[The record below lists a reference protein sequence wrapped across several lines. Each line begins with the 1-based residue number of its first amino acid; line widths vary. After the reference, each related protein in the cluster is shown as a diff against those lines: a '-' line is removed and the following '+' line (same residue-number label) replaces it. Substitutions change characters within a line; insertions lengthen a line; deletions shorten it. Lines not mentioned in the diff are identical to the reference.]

1 MESYYYSLFFVFAII
16 LALMVVDPNV
26 GQYIVL
32 LQKMSRIKYE
42 KMKWWLLYNPANPL
56 VKYIMWR
63 RAMKMAEDLQKEFE
77 KDSLT

>member
-1 MESYYYSLFFVFAII
+1 
-16 LALMVVDPNV
+16 MVVDPNV